1 MEINIGTKM
10 SEDDDVGLS
19 AKMVNELKSI
29 KDGVVSR
36 IGLGL
41 LKTILR
47 GVKITADKLWET
59 ERP

>member
-1 MEINIGTKM
+1 M

-19 AKMVNELKSI
+19 VKMVNELKSI

-41 LKTILR
+41 QKTILR
-47 GVKITADKLWET
+47 GVKITVDKLWGT
-59 ERP
+59 E